1 MFDWIEVRGIGWQIF
16 QNVAR
21 IFDHRFR
28 VGTFVKGCVVHHQD
42 RPRWQFRYQVVAKPE
57 IENICINI
65 GCGQADDQ
73 ESARQQGADDVDPSA
88 RVPVVFARTALPAQ
102 AVAVGAGHIVGKAAL
117 VYVDNGFARGFKL
130 CDPLA
135 EGVSCVVV
143 RLRMTERFFYM

>member
-1 MFDWIEVRGIGWQIF
+1 MKYFVSSLSGFPSDCLCLSPFVFDWIEVGGIGWQIF

-57 IENICINI
+57 IENICVNI
-65 GCGQADDQ
+65 GCGQADNQ
-73 ESARQQGADDVDPSA
+73 KSARQQGADDVDPSA

-102 AVAVGAGHIVGKAAL
+102 AVVSVLIKRC
-117 VYVDNGFARGFKL
+117 FSPIP
-130 CDPLA
+130 DPLGSA
-135 EGVSCVVV
+135 C
-143 RLRMTERFFYM
+143 